1 MSNDSI
7 GKTLTVAVLLCLVC
21 SVIVSTAAVVLKPLQ
36 DENKLLDKK
45 KNILAAAG
53 LLVEGKSV
61 ESMFEQVEA
70 KIVNVETGKFAT
82 DEELE
87 LAGIINAETFDQ
99 RKASKNPELSKALSS
114 SEDIASIRRESLYAT
129 VYIVRNESGDLDTII
144 LPVHGY
150 GLWSTLYGF
159 LALEEDANTVVG
171 LGFYEHAETPGLG
184 GEVDNPKWKSLWPG
198 KKVYN
203 DAGDVKLG
211 LIKGTVDK
219 NSPDSIHQIDGLSGA
234 SLTSRGVSNLVE
246 FWMGD
251 NGFGPFLAAIQEEG
265 V

>member
-45 KNILAAAG
+45 QNILLAAG
-53 LLVEGKSV
+53 LMVKGESV
-61 ESMFEQVEA
+61 ESLFQQVEA

-82 DEELE
+82 EDELK
-87 LAGIINAETFDQ
+87 LAGIIDAETYDQ
-99 RKASKNPELSKALSS
+99 RKASKNPDLSKALSPS
-114 SEDIASIRRESLYAT
+114 DDIPSIRRQSLYAT
-129 VYIVRNESGDLDTII
+129 VYIVRNDSGELETII

-184 GEVDNPKWKSLWPG
+184 GEVDNPKWKAIWQG
-198 KKVYN
+198 KKVFD

-219 NSPDSIHQIDGLSGA
+219 NNPNSIHQIDGLSGA
-234 SLTSRGVSNLVE
+234 SLTSRGVSKLVQ
-246 FWMGD
+246 FWMGE
-251 NGFGPFLAAIQEEG
+251 NGFGPFLATIQEEG

>member
-7 GKTLTVAVLLCLVC
+7 GKTLTVAVLLCLIC
-21 SVIVSTAAVVLKPLQ
+21 SIVVSTAAVVLKPLQ

-45 KNILAAAG
+45 RNILAAAG

-61 ESMFEQVEA
+61 ESLFEQVEA
-70 KIVNVETGKFAT
+70 KIVNVKTGQFAS
-82 DEELE
+82 DEDLKA
-87 LAGIINAETFDQ
+87 AGIIDAETFDQ
-99 RKASKNPELSKALSS
+99 RKASKNTNLSFALSS
-114 SEDIASIRRESLYAT
+114 SEDISSIKRQSLFAT
-129 VYIVRNESGDLDTII
+129 VYIVRNSSGQLDTII

-184 GEVDNPKWKSLWPG
+184 GEVDNPKWKEVWPG

-203 DAGDVKLG
+203 ATWDVKLG

-219 NSPDSIHQIDGLSGA
+219 NNPGAMHQIDGLSGA
-234 SLTSRGVSNLVE
+234 SLTSRGVSNIVK
-246 FWMGD
+246 FWMGEK
-251 NGFGPFLAAIQEEG
+251 GFGPFLAALREEG

>member
-45 KNILAAAG
+45 QNILLAAG
-53 LLVEGKSV
+53 LMVEGESV
-61 ESMFEQVEA
+61 ESLFKQVEA

-82 DEELE
+82 EEELK
-87 LAGIINAETFDQ
+87 LASIIDAETYDQ
-99 RKASKNPELSKALSS
+99 RKASKNPDLSKALSS
-114 SEDIASIRRESLYAT
+114 SDDISSIRRQSLYAT
-129 VYIVRNESGDLDTII
+129 VYIVRNDSGELDTII

-184 GEVDNPKWKSLWPG
+184 GEVDNPKWKAIWPG
-198 KKVYN
+198 KKVY
-203 DAGDVKLG
+203 DGAGEVKLS
-211 LIKGTVDK
+211 LIKGAVDT
-219 NSPDSIHQIDGLSGA
+219 NNPNSIHQIDGLSGA

-246 FWMGD
+246 FWMGEK
-251 NGFGPFLAAIQEEG
+251 GFGPFLAAIREEG